1 VNLIFGNDTG
11 LDYWNQTKDYLVP
24 ILDKNNTYSMV
35 TLDLYRIKI
44 KFTSLF
50 SLHILSV
57 QLIYLKNMIKQKL
70 FLCTL
75 HHKTHTHR
83 LK

>member
-1 VNLIFGNDTG
+1 MNLIFGNDTG

-57 QLIYLKNMIKQKL
+57 QLIYLKNMIKQNL
-70 FLCTL
+70 FSCTL
-75 HHKTHTHR
+75 HHKTHTHH